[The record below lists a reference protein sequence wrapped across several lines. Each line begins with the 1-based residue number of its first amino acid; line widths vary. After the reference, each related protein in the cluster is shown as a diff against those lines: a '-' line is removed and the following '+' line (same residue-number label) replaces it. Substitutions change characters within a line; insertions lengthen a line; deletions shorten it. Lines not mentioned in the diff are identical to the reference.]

1 MIIIKGILLFLV
13 FASCTYI
20 GKMFS
25 NQYKKRVE
33 ELQEMKKS
41 FLVVETK
48 MKYTY
53 DLLPEILKEVGV
65 GLVSYPNIGNIFI
78 NASKY
83 MKNQN
88 AKESWENAVEE
99 CKTSMTKEDI
109 SVIKDF
115 GKLIRKNRYGGTS

>member
-1 MIIIKGILLFLV
+1 MIVIKGTLLFLV
-13 FASCTYI
+13 FVSCSYI

-25 NQYKKRVE
+25 SQYKKRVE

-41 FLVVETK
+41 FLAVETK

-53 DLLPEILKEVGV
+53 DLLPEILKEVGI
-65 GLVSYPNIGNIFI
+65 GLVSKPSIANIFI
-78 NASKY
+78 NASEY

-88 AKESWENAVEE
+88 AKESWEQAVEE
-99 CKTSMTKEDI
+99 SKTSMTKEDI
-109 SVIKDF
+109 SVLKDF

>member
-13 FASCTYI
+13 FISCTYI
-20 GKMFS
+20 GKMLS

-33 ELQEMKKS
+33 ELQEMKKG
-41 FLVVETK
+41 FLTIETK

-53 DLLPEILKEVGV
+53 DLLPEILKDVGE
-65 GLVSYPNIGNIFI
+65 GISHYPNIGNIFI
-78 NASKY
+78 NASEY

-88 AKESWENAVEE
+88 AKESWEQAVEE
-99 CKTSMTKEDI
+99 SKTSMTKEDI

-115 GKLIRKNRYGGTS
+115 GKLIRKNRYRRTS

>member
-1 MIIIKGILLFLV
+1 MIVIKGTLLFLV
-13 FASCTYI
+13 FISCSYI

-53 DLLPEILKEVGV
+53 DLLPEILKEVGA
-65 GLVSYPNIGNIFI
+65 GLATFPNIANIFI
-78 NASKY
+78 NASEY

-88 AKESWENAVEE
+88 AKESWEQAVEE
-99 CKTSMTKEDI
+99 SKTSMTKEDI
-109 SVIKDF
+109 SVLKDF

>member
-1 MIIIKGILLFLV
+1 MIVIKGTLLFLV
-13 FASCTYI
+13 FISCSYI

-53 DLLPEILKEVGV
+53 DLLPEILKEVGA
-65 GLVSYPNIGNIFI
+65 GLEAFPNIANIFI
-78 NASKY
+78 NASEY

-88 AKESWENAVEE
+88 AKESWEKAVEE
-99 CKTSMTKEDI
+99 SKTSMTKEDI